1 MISVAHKIKLVPTN
15 KQVTYFK
22 KACGVAR
29 FTWNWG
35 LDHWN
40 KTYLSNKEL
49 PLHLRR
55 PLNGM
60 SLKKEFNSI
69 KKSEFP
75 WMYEVT
81 KYASQQPFIQ
91 LDQAFKRFFKRLSNK
106 PKFKKKNKSTDSF
119 YIVGDQIK
127 VHDKKVSIPLLGDV
141 KLSEKLRFDGKIRSA
156 TISRTADFWF
166 ISIQVDICEK
176 TNTLFDQNESVIGVD
191 LGINTLAQF
200 SNGLAIIPPSPLAKA
215 LRKLKRLQ
223 RKLKKKNFNSKN
235 YLKFKTKIQKL
246 HYRIACIRK
255 DNLHKISSF
264 LTDNNKT
271 TVIENL
277 NVSGML
283 KNHKLS
289 RNIADMGF
297 YEFRRQ
303 LEYKAKMKGGIIHI
317 AGRFYPSSKEC
328 FQCKEVNHN
337 LLLSDRIFICGCGFT
352 IDRDLNAALNLEGL
366 VNKKILLSLRNLRLG
381 K

>member
-91 LDQAFKRFFKRLSNK
+91 LDQAFKRFFKR
-106 PKFKKKNKSTDSF
+106 
-119 YIVGDQIK
+119 
-127 VHDKKVSIPLLGDV
+127 
-141 KLSEKLRFDGKIRSA
+141 
-156 TISRTADFWF
+156 
-166 ISIQVDICEK
+166 
-176 TNTLFDQNESVIGVD
+176 
-191 LGINTLAQF
+191 
-200 SNGLAIIPPSPLAKA
+200 
-215 LRKLKRLQ
+215 
-223 RKLKKKNFNSKN
+223 
-235 YLKFKTKIQKL
+235 
-246 HYRIACIRK
+246 
-255 DNLHKISSF
+255 
-264 LTDNNKT
+264 
-271 TVIENL
+271 
-277 NVSGML
+277 
-283 KNHKLS
+283 
-289 RNIADMGF
+289 
-297 YEFRRQ
+297 
-303 LEYKAKMKGGIIHI
+303 
-317 AGRFYPSSKEC
+317 
-328 FQCKEVNHN
+328 
-337 LLLSDRIFICGCGFT
+337 
-352 IDRDLNAALNLEGL
+352 
-366 VNKKILLSLRNLRLG
+366 
-381 K
+381 